1 MAEEKARKRK
11 SPRSDTLNSASNV
24 RPAIP
29 RQLERDVLVE
39 AGHRCAIPTCK
50 QTPVQIAHIV
60 PWETVREHTF
70 DNLIALCPNC
80 HDRYDNKGEI
90 DRKAML
96 QYKANLSA
104 KSRVAHDEQIEQ
116 KVVGIVDFRD
126 AINAHDWEQAEKV
139 LQKHP
144 NLPGARSDLGLR
156 MSNEVQ
162 EYFSS
167 LLYRQGHPHWP
178 GRRLTESWS
187 FPQFMVDIQKAFQWL
202 EEALKHQDDPEG
214 QVSAALALM
223 YGFNERYAKMMNA
236 VGEART
242 NHPALLSYLQTPDH
256 LMMLIYACNKDRSRI
271 QELMGVLDLP
281 LPSEEEVRI
290 AIQEPSA
297 SIQDQV
303 VDWYAVELYV
313 GADTSKMPVK
323 VRIFCPHTQETVQVT
338 KALIFG
344 QGQQAIPRSDYSK
357 EPDPTHPSERA
368 FDLPVDELLKQ
379 LFDEFLFLCPTHS

>member
-11 SPRSDTLNSASNV
+11 SPRNEPLNTASNV

-50 QTPVQIAHIV
+50 QTPVEIAHIN

-80 HDRYDNKGEI
+80 HDRYDKKGEI

-126 AINAHDWEQAEKV
+126 AINAHDWEQA
-139 LQKHP
+139 
-144 NLPGARSDLGLR
+144 
-156 MSNEVQ
+156 
-162 EYFSS
+162 
-167 LLYRQGHPHWP
+167 
-178 GRRLTESWS
+178 
-187 FPQFMVDIQKAFQWL
+187 
-202 EEALKHQDDPEG
+202 
-214 QVSAALALM
+214 
-223 YGFNERYAKMMNA
+223 
-236 VGEART
+236 
-242 NHPALLSYLQTPDH
+242 
-256 LMMLIYACNKDRSRI
+256 
-271 QELMGVLDLP
+271 
-281 LPSEEEVRI
+281 
-290 AIQEPSA
+290 
-297 SIQDQV
+297 
-303 VDWYAVELYV
+303 
-313 GADTSKMPVK
+313 
-323 VRIFCPHTQETVQVT
+323 
-338 KALIFG
+338 
-344 QGQQAIPRSDYSK
+344 IPRPDYSK

-379 LFDEFLFLCPTHS
+379 LFDEFLFLCLTHR